1 VALDLSADVIDL
13 AAALVDIPSE
23 SHHEHDLADLVEE
36 ALGLCAHLDVHR
48 SGNAVIAQTRGTA
61 PSVVIAGHLDTV
73 PEAGNLP
80 HRLDSDSLYGLGSC
94 DMKGGVAVALKVA
107 HDVVDP
113 RVGVRFVFYDCEEVA
128 AVHNGLARLAQEDP
142 SVLKADLAIVMEPS
156 NAVIEGGCQGT
167 LRVEVKVPGERAHS
181 ARSWQ
186 GTNAIHGAGEILARL
201 ADYVPRE
208 PEVDGLIYREGLNA
222 VGIRGGVAG
231 NVIPDECVVTVN
243 YRFAPD
249 LSVPDAIAHVSE
261 VFDGFD
267 ITVVDEAPGAR
278 PGLDQPVVASFVE
291 AMGGV
296 VEPKFGWT
304 DVARFSAA
312 GTPALNYGPGNPT
325 IAHTKDE
332 HVSVREVRSVL
343 ASLEGWLRGNG

>member
-1 VALDLSADVIDL
+1 
-13 AAALVDIPSE
+13 
-23 SHHEHDLADLVEE
+23 
-36 ALGLCAHLDVHR
+36 
-48 SGNAVIAQTRGTA
+48 
-61 PSVVIAGHLDTV
+61 
-73 PEAGNLP
+73 
-80 HRLDSDSLYGLGSC
+80 
-94 DMKGGVAVALKVA
+94 
-107 HDVVDP
+107 
-113 RVGVRFVFYDCEEVA
+113 
-128 AVHNGLARLAQEDP
+128 
-142 SVLKADLAIVMEPS
+142 
-156 NAVIEGGCQGT
+156 

>member
-1 VALDLSADVIDL
+1 
-13 AAALVDIPSE
+13 
-23 SHHEHDLADLVEE
+23 
-36 ALGLCAHLDVHR
+36 
-48 SGNAVIAQTRGTA
+48 
-61 PSVVIAGHLDTV
+61 
-73 PEAGNLP
+73 
-80 HRLDSDSLYGLGSC
+80 
-94 DMKGGVAVALKVA
+94 
-107 HDVVDP
+107 
-113 RVGVRFVFYDCEEVA
+113 
-128 AVHNGLARLAQEDP
+128 
-142 SVLKADLAIVMEPS
+142 MEPS

>member
-1 VALDLSADVIDL
+1 
-13 AAALVDIPSE
+13 
-23 SHHEHDLADLVEE
+23 
-36 ALGLCAHLDVHR
+36 
-48 SGNAVIAQTRGTA
+48 
-61 PSVVIAGHLDTV
+61 
-73 PEAGNLP
+73 
-80 HRLDSDSLYGLGSC
+80 
-94 DMKGGVAVALKVA
+94 
-107 HDVVDP
+107 
-113 RVGVRFVFYDCEEVA
+113 
-128 AVHNGLARLAQEDP
+128 
-142 SVLKADLAIVMEPS
+142 
-156 NAVIEGGCQGT
+156 
-167 LRVEVKVPGERAHS
+167 
-181 ARSWQ
+181 
-186 GTNAIHGAGEILARL
+186 
-201 ADYVPRE
+201 
-208 PEVDGLIYREGLNA
+208 
-222 VGIRGGVAG
+222 
-231 NVIPDECVVTVN
+231 VVTVN

-249 LSVPDAIAHVSE
+249 LSVPDAIAHVRE